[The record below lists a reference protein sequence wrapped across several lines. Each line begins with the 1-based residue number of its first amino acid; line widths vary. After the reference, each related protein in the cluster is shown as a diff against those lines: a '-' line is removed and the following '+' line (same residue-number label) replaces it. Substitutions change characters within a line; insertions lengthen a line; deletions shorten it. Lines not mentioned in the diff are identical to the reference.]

1 MAIPRLS
8 VIIATG
14 LIIALALPFPFKVEG
29 SQQADKPHHGSGIY
43 QAEST
48 RRMVQRLEEIG
59 ATDVDRIFASVL
71 PGSLSQYV
79 RQVKSPPDL
88 RSNIILEAKAAHELL
103 TAGKVREAAERFI
116 QIKKQVAE
124 NSSLFDSNFAITIKK
139 LLASAYLRLGE
150 QENCISNHTSES
162 CLMPIRGTGIYSMK
176 NVPRLAIKEY
186 SELLKQ
192 SPDDLTSRWLL
203 NISYMTIGEY
213 PQGVPK
219 DWLLPPDLFKSD
231 YVIKRFPDIAPQLGL
246 TVSGKAGGTIIED
259 FDGDDLLDIMASS
272 SGMNQGR
279 DQLRYFHN
287 DGDGKFSER
296 STEAGLKGIVGGL
309 HICTTDYNND
319 GNVDVFIPRG
329 SWLANKG
336 HHPPSLLRNNG
347 NGTFDDVT
355 EEAGLLYYRPSAVA
369 VWADYDK
376 DGFLDL
382 FAGSESIPA
391 AGEINPCQL
400 FHNNGDGTF
409 TDVASS
415 LGVATVGYVRG
426 AGWGDY
432 DNDGLPDLYISRLDG
447 GSFLFHNNGKDSSG
461 QWSFTDVTE
470 KAGVQQPYDGFAC
483 WFWDYDNDGWL
494 DIYVNGYTA
503 DNLTQAPGQVAADY
517 MGMPFWAE
525 TPRLYRNNHDGTFT
539 NVTQKARLNH
549 PVYSMGCNFGDID
562 NDGWLDF
569 YVGTGSPNYDALIP
583 NRMFRNAGGKF
594 FQDVTTSGGFGHLQ
608 KGHGIS
614 FGDLDNDGDLDIYAQ
629 LGGMYAGDIYQ
640 NALFR
645 NPGNGNHWV
654 ELKLQGVRSNRAALG
669 ARIKVTVQN
678 KKGTRSIYST
688 VTTGSSFGTSP
699 LQQLIGLEQAVSIRS
714 IEITWP
720 IAGSSQVFK
729 DVKMDRAY
737 KIREGDPELSP
748 MMLKRFKLGDKPQPE
763 DVADMHQHHEHK

>member
-1 MAIPRLS
+1 
-8 VIIATG
+8 
-14 LIIALALPFPFKVEG
+14 
-29 SQQADKPHHGSGIY
+29 
-43 QAEST
+43 
-48 RRMVQRLEEIG
+48 
-59 ATDVDRIFASVL
+59 
-71 PGSLSQYV
+71 
-79 RQVKSPPDL
+79 
-88 RSNIILEAKAAHELL
+88 LL
-103 TAGKVREAAERFI
+103 TEGRIRESVERFL
-116 QIKKQVAE
+116 QVKKQVIE
-124 NSSLFDSNFAITIKK
+124 NPSLFDSAFATTIKK

-150 QENCISNHTSES
+150 QENCITNHTAES
-162 CLMPIRGTGIYSMK
+162 CLMPIRGSGIYAIK
-176 NVPRLAIKEY
+176 GGPRLAIKEY
-186 SELLKQ
+186 SDILKQ

-203 NISYMTIGEY
+203 NIAYMTVGGY
-213 PQGVPK
+213 PRSVPK

-231 YVIKRFPDIAPQLGL
+231 YAIKRFPDIAPQLGL

-272 SGMNQGR
+272 SGLNQGR

-287 DGDGKFSER
+287 DGDGTFSDR
-296 STEAGLKGIVGGL
+296 STEAGLKGVVGGL

-319 GNVDVFIPRG
+319 GYVDVFIPRG
-329 SWLANKG
+329 SWLAGKG

-347 NGTFDDVT
+347 DGTFDDVT
-355 EEAGLLYYRPSAVA
+355 EEAGLLFYRPSAVA

-376 DGFLDL
+376 DGDLDL
-382 FAGSESIPA
+382 FAGSESIPS

-409 TDVASS
+409 TDVADKM
-415 LGVATVGYVRG
+415 GVATVGYVRG
-426 AGWGDY
+426 AAWGDY

-447 GSFLFHNNGKDSSG
+447 GSILFHNNGKDESG

-470 KAGVQQPYDGFAC
+470 KAGVSQPFDGFAC

-494 DIYVNGYTA
+494 DVYVNGYTV

-517 MGMPFWAE
+517 MGRPFWAE
-525 TPRLYRNNHDGTFT
+525 TPRLYRNNHNGTFT
-539 NVTQKARLNH
+539 NVTQKAKLNH
-549 PVYSMGCNFGDID
+549 PLYSMGCNFGDID

-569 YVGTGSPNYDALIP
+569 YAGTGTPNYDALIP
-583 NRMFRNAGGKF
+583 NRMFRNAGGEF

-629 LGGMYAGDIYQ
+629 LGGMYAGDTYQ

-678 KKGTRSIYST
+678 KNGIRNIYSS
-688 VTTGSSFGTSP
+688 VTTGGSFGTSP
-699 LQQLIGLEQAVSIRS
+699 LQQLIGLGQAISIRS
-714 IEITWP
+714 IEIAWP
-720 IAGSSQVFK
+720 IAGSSQVFN
-729 DVKMDRAY
+729 DVKMDQAY
-737 KIREGDPELSP
+737 RIREGDSTLSP
-748 MMLKRFKLGDKPQPE
+748 LKLKRFRLQNERQPE
-763 DVADMHQHHEHK
+763 NVANLHEHK